1 MIKAAKAVNTTL
13 KGVIFM
19 TAVILSGGKG
29 SEMKPLTCS
38 EAKAM
43 LEVCNVPLIE
53 YAVKGLERSGFT
65 RYIIAA
71 DRFSKSFADY
81 FDDGRENIPCFS
93 FSSSC
98 EGTSYA
104 LEKAVT
110 EWDVPENEPVI
121 VLSGST
127 LCDCD
132 YREMLSLHR
141 QKGCEITVSVKKSRS
156 SSGEITATE
165 ENGFLKSIEA
175 DRPKESCISDLVLTG
190 TFIISGRIC
199 RKITAYGTD
208 ISTDVLDA
216 LLKENVEIGV
226 YSEKGYCESLKEP
239 EDLLKLNYDVL
250 NGTYPH
256 NLNKFTQENY
266 SNAEITPPVCIGRNV
281 EIADGAVIGSGT
293 VLGDNVTVGKG
304 AEIYGS
310 VVGKGCFI
318 GAGSSLKNA
327 VIGDGAHISAEV
339 QVKENAVVGKGAVIG
354 EGAEICEGVRIWN
367 GRRVEP
373 FFRAERDLVSGRGKR
388 VEIDEEGIT
397 GETNSVITPQLAA
410 VTGSAAAS
418 LGKRIIF
425 GCKDSSAA
433 KALAMA
439 FSSGVMSSGSE
450 AWFLGE
456 VTEPELSHCIKICGG
471 SAGCYIEAG
480 VNAKFRFFSSDGLPA
495 SSAEERII
503 EHGIN
508 KSGYR
513 RSAYSGFGNMRYCP
527 EIKSLYLD
535 SLVNVLPS
543 HLNGI
548 KAIVNAPSKRISQL
562 CSTLLDGLNDKDG
575 NPVVFHISSD
585 GTKIS
590 AYTEKTGYVF
600 GEKLTLLC
608 CKEEFSQ
615 GRNVLLP
622 CDFPSAADILA
633 EKYGCKVYRYSGTE
647 RPSEEASFAR
657 DGIKIML
664 KVLGILARRKITL
677 EEACNELP
685 EFGTVNRFVAVD
697 VPCWQSADILR
708 KLRCEKEL
716 SHNGVLIKE
725 KRGRV
730 TIRPVKA
737 GRGVMMY
744 AESFAMEAAG
754 ELCDF
759 YSDMI
764 KEQTAHEK
772 EA

>member
-1 MIKAAKAVNTTL
+1 
-13 KGVIFM
+13 M

-53 YAVKGLERSGFT
+53 YVVKGLERSGFT

-71 DRFSKSFADY
+71 DRFSKSFADH

-98 EGTSYA
+98 EGTAYA

-121 VLSGST
+121 VVSGST

-132 YREMLSLHR
+132 YREILSLHR
-141 QKGCEITVSVKKSRS
+141 QRGCEITAAVKKSHRPY
-156 SSGEITATE
+156 GEVTVTA
-165 ENGFLKSIEA
+165 ENGFLKCIERN
-175 DRPKESCISDLVLTG
+175 RPKESCISDLVLTG
-190 TFIISGRIC
+190 TFIISGKIC
-199 RKITAYGTD
+199 RKITAYGED
-208 ISTDVLDA
+208 IYTDVLEA
-216 LLKENVEIGV
+216 MIKEGTEIGV
-226 YSEKGYCESLKEP
+226 YEEKGYCENLREP

-250 NGTYPH
+250 NGTYPYPLH
-256 NLNKFTQENY
+256 KFIRENY

-281 EIADGAVIGSGT
+281 EISDGAVIGSGT

-318 GAGSSLKNA
+318 GAGCNLKSA
-327 VIGDGAHISAEV
+327 VIGNGAHISAEAQV
-339 QVKENAVVGKGAVIG
+339 QENAVVGEGAVIG
-354 EGAEICEGVRIWN
+354 ESAEICEGVRIWN
-367 GRRVEP
+367 GRRAEP
-373 FFRAERDLVSGRGKR
+373 FSRTEQNLISGRRKR
-388 VEIDEEGIT
+388 IEIDEEGIT

-410 VTGSAAAS
+410 AIGSAAAS

-433 KALAMA
+433 KALAIA

-503 EHGIN
+503 ESGIN
-508 KSGYR
+508 KNAYR
-513 RSAYSGFGNMRYCP
+513 RSSYSGFGNMRYCP

-535 SLVNVLPS
+535 SLVNEMPPC
-543 HLNGI
+543 LNGI

-562 CSTLLDGLNDKDG
+562 CGTLLDGINDKDG
-575 NPVVFHISSD
+575 APIVFHISSD

-600 GEKLTLLC
+600 GEKLALLC
-608 CKEEFSQ
+608 CKDEFS
-615 GRNVLLP
+615 RRRDVLLP

-633 EKYGCKVYRYSGTE
+633 ENYGCKAYRYSGTE
-647 RPSEEASFAR
+647 RPSAESCFAR

-664 KVLGILARRKITL
+664 KVLGILAKNKITL

-685 EFGTVNRFVAVD
+685 KFGTVNRFVAVD
-697 VPCWQSADILR
+697 APCWQSADILR
-708 KLRCEKEL
+708 RLGCEKEL

-730 TIRPVKA
+730 MIRPVKA

-764 KEQTAHEK
+764 KEQAAHEK